1 MKQYKN
7 TEGYPLDLSDGGV
20 VPSAGF
26 VELSA
31 DQIKDEHN
39 AAHIEE
45 GRLTE
50 VSTTAPA
57 PEDAAKKETKPDKPE
72 TKEGGK

>member
-1 MKQYKN
+1 VKQYKN

-50 VSTTAPA
+50 VST
-57 PEDAAKKETKPDKPE
+57 PDKQ